1 MLKLD
6 VLNHRYDDAI
16 PSFID
21 CGPMFWFHRPSG
33 RLSTKDSLTKWL
45 ASFTP
50 AKTLAQGE
58 SGDVPSAYEDVYL
71 GFPVPAAAAAPTS
84 TSTGGTA
91 TGGGPTQTPPPAYQ
105 APTVTQPAGLPI
117 TGDASGTQTTLIDL
131 DFHSQD
137 IPTGGKTATVTY
149 NVGATDQ
156 NLPVPLT
163 AGQTPSQA
171 AAAITTAI
179 DGVAE
184 LGATKTGTQITVT
197 PTDGTTL
204 SKLTLAI
211 A

>member
-6 VLNHRYDDAI
+6 VFNARYDDAI
-16 PSFID
+16 PAFID

-33 RLSTKDSLTKWL
+33 RLITKDSLTKWL

-50 AKTLAQGE
+50 AKTLAPGE
-58 SGDVPSAYEDVYL
+58 SGDVPSAYEHLYV

-84 TSTGGTA
+84 TGGA

-105 APTVTQPAGLPI
+105 APSVTQPTGLPI

-163 AGQTPSQA
+163 AGQTPTQA
-171 AAAITTAI
+171 GGAITAAI